1 MATSGNIL
9 AQEVEMI
16 QAGQFR
22 GGGPHAGNR
31 RRRRGGR
38 GRGGR
43 GGGGRGGRGG
53 VCPPTDGV
61 SPTEIPSPVLSP
73 TEQPLVRDEGLFLR
87 RPDSKTVEVWRQNR
101 DGTICFVCY
110 LSSLMR
116 SWFRRVS
123 CPCCGIAS
131 RELGEGDLIPETEF
145 VEARIVVDEG
155 RTMILNR
162 DCGWYS
168 LPQFLIQHNVRF

>member
-9 AQEVEMI
+9 DACLEMI
-16 QAGQFR
+16 QAGQPR
-22 GGGPHAGNR
+22 GGRPHAENR

-43 GGGGRGGRGG
+43 GGGGRGGVRR
-53 VCPPTDGV
+53 PTDGV

-101 DGTICFVCY
+101 DNTILFVCN
-110 LSSLMR
+110 LSALLGAF
-116 SWFRRVS
+116 FRRVS
-123 CPCCGIAS
+123 CPCCGSES
-131 RELGEGDLIPETEF
+131 RDLGGGTLIPETEF
-145 VEARIVVDEG
+145 VEARVVVDEG
-155 RTMILNR
+155 QTMILNKE
-162 DCGWYS
+162 CGWYP
-168 LPQFLIQHNVRF
+168 LDQFLIQHNVKF